1 MSTSK
6 GGTHW
11 FLPGLLM
18 SLLLVA
24 CSSDSG
30 TGPVEVKWDRDICDR
45 CRMVLSDRY
54 HSAEVRGGP
63 EGQKARVY
71 KFDDFGC
78 AVLWLD
84 TQSWKE
90 QGSVEL
96 WVNDHASGQWI
107 DAKQAY
113 YVRGHTTAMEY
124 GLGAQASP
132 AEGALTYEQAVAY
145 VRVVEARYNSP
156 GTTLEL
162 DASNRR

>member
-1 MSTSK
+1 MWREWRLST
-6 GGTHW
+6 
-11 FLPGLLM
+11 LLLLGLLT
-18 SLLLVA
+18 A
-24 CSSDSG
+24 CSGDSG
-30 TGPVEVKWDRDICDR
+30 TGPVEVKWDRDVCDR

-63 EGQKARVY
+63 AGQKAKVY

-84 TQSWKE
+84 TQPWKE
-90 QGSVEL
+90 QGNVEI

-107 DAKQAY
+107 DARQAY

-132 AEGALTYEQAVAY
+132 AQGALSYDEAAAY
-145 VRVVEARYNSP
+145 VQVVEARYNTS
-156 GTTLEL
+156 GTVLEL
-162 DASNRR
+162 DAKNRR